1 MGEIVVIFRAL
12 EILVRSFQLSV
23 NHPISFFLELGYT
36 KGKQRWEN
44 LQGALDVVKNA
55 QKPANM
61 QTSES
66 TCKVGILGAKTVKNG
81 KNGISRPSVGL
92 FVQIRSTRV
101 PKGLPQGLTVGVS
114 RKRVLLKKGILKHFK
129 SGEISHKS
137 KVANYWGK
145 NRKSGTVKP
154 FYFV

>member
-1 MGEIVVIFRAL
+1 MIPIHFRPVYCNFFL
-12 EILVRSFQLSV
+12 RSLKSFFLPKTPPFKEFPTQCKPP
-23 NHPISFFLELGYT
+23 NFFFLELGYK

-81 KNGISRPSVGL
+81 KNGISRPSVGHL
-92 FVQIRSTRV
+92 SPEKRLPWAIRGRNRRRPSRYR
-101 PKGLPQGLTVGVS
+101 PQAQYIQL
-114 RKRVLLKKGILKHFK
+114 
-129 SGEISHKS
+129 
-137 KVANYWGK
+137 
-145 NRKSGTVKP
+145 
-154 FYFV
+154 